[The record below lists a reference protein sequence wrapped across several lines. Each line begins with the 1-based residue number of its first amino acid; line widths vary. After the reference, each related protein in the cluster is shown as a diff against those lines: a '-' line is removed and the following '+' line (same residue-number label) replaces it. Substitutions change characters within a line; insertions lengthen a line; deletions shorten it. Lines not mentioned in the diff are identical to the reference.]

1 MSHLV
6 FKTSSRRITPAVA
19 GSIPALSAYFF
30 ALNLKLNGMKQ
41 NIDELKNLPGVDKLL
56 LLPEIKELLTQN
68 SEDLVK
74 YSIRSTL
81 SSLRDQAIHSEFV
94 PLVPEIIKLVSSRL
108 TKLTSKSLRN
118 VINATGVVVHTNLGR
133 APYSDEIINE
143 ASEILKGYNNLEF
156 DLAKGERGSRNVHLS
171 DLLKYL
177 TGAEDVLVVNNNAA
191 ALMLVLRSFSKGK
204 EVIVSRGELIEI
216 GGSFRLPDI
225 MAASDCKMVEVGT
238 TNKTRIS
245 DYEKAITPKTK
256 LLLKAHQSNYSIQ
269 GFTEEASLQD
279 LVILGKK
286 KNIPVM
292 YDMGSGLLR
301 KTSIKVLQDEPDVRQ
316 TLALGVDMVSFSG
329 DKLLGGAQAGI
340 IAGKKEYISKLK
352 KEPLVRALRVGK
364 TTLAFME
371 AALFSYLDDNALLKK
386 NLLFNMMS
394 RTPDELQS
402 RAEHLQKALADQGIQ
417 SSVLKSK
424 GQCGGGALPGK
435 EIDSYA
441 VKIEVKLQ
449 SGKKKS
455 EFAEKLYSGL
465 MQHQQS
471 VVAILRK
478 GDVYFDVLTLPD
490 LQIKILSEIVKEV
503 YFKINIQ

>member
-1 MSHLV
+1 M
-6 FKTSSRRITPAVA
+6 KP
-19 GSIPALSAYFF
+19 
-30 ALNLKLNGMKQ
+30 NLG
-41 NIDELKNLPGVDKLL
+41 ELRNLPGVDKLL
-56 LLPEIKELLTQN
+56 LLPEIKQMI
-68 SEDLVK
+68 SKHHEDLVK
-74 YSIRSTL
+74 YAIRATL
-81 SSLRDQAIHSEFV
+81 NHFRQQVMESEH
-94 PLVPEIIKLVSSRL
+94 VPELSAILEQIRFRVL
-108 TKLTSKSLRN
+108 KLTTKSLKN

-133 APYSDEIINE
+133 APYSYEIIEE

-156 DLAKGERGSRNVHLS
+156 DLEKGERGSRNAHLS
-171 DLLKYL
+171 ELLKYL
-177 TGAEDVLVVNNNAA
+177 AGAEDVLVVNNNAA

-245 DYEKAITPKTK
+245 DYEEAITSKTR

-279 LVILGKK
+279 LVALGKK

-301 KTSIKVLQDEPDVRQ
+301 KTSIKVLADEPDVRQ
-316 TLALGVDMVSFSG
+316 TLAIGVDMVSFSG

-340 IAGKKEYISKLK
+340 IAGKKEFITKLK

-371 AALFSYLDDNALLKK
+371 AALFSYLDDQTLKKK

-394 RTPDELQS
+394 RTPEELLA
-402 RAEHLQKALADQGIQ
+402 RAELLKTALEKHGVQ
-417 SSVLKSK
+417 SSIVKSK

-435 EIDSYA
+435 EIESMA
-441 VKIEVKLQ
+441 VKINLLEQ

-455 EFAEKLYSGL
+455 ADAEKLYYRL
-465 MQHQQS
+465 MQHEHP

-478 GDVYFDVLTLPD
+478 GDVYFDVLTLSD
-490 LQIKILSEIVKEV
+490 SQFNLLAEIVGEV
-503 YFKINIQ
+503 CSKIKNQ